1 MKRTR
6 TYIFFKTFLICLGL
20 AGMSLTHSTFAGTF
34 IPIRV
39 HAGGSAYTDS
49 LGQTWNAD
57 TDFSGGDV
65 YSTASPINN
74 TPDPALYQTERW
86 GAFSYQFAVPNGSY
100 SVVLKFAEI
109 YWNSVGQRVF
119 NVSINGTQVLT
130 NFDIVAAA
138 GAPLTAIDQT
148 FPVTVTNGTVT
159 IQFIPGSADL
169 PKVSA
174 IEITQGSGSTPTPPA
189 PTPTP
194 SPTRVHAGGGS
205 YTDSLGQTWNA
216 DTDFSGGDVYNT
228 ASPINNTPDPAL
240 YQTERWGAFSY
251 QFAVPNGSYSV
262 VLKFA
267 EIYWNSVGQRVFN
280 VSINGTQVLTNFDI
294 VAAAGAP
301 LTAIDQT
308 FPVTVTNGTVT
319 IQFIPGS
326 ADLPKVSAINLVP
339 SSSTS
344 PPVGQLTLSQT
355 NFAFG
360 NVYIG
365 TTVSQTFTLSN
376 TGTATITFSGVS
388 VSGAGVSATGVSNGV
403 MLKPGQSITLTA
415 TFTPATV
422 AAVTGS
428 VAFTSNAANPS
439 ATIVLSGTGVQP
451 PPATHS
457 VSLTWNPST
466 SPEVIGYFV
475 YRGAASAGP
484 FTVLNTS
491 PISTT
496 AYTDTTVQSG
506 QVYYYV
512 VTAVD
517 SSDTQSTYS
526 NVASAT
532 IP

>member
-1 MKRTR
+1 MCRECFLVTFPTAAELPHPADTCTGRLYQAWPSGQSFRNVRRLYVLPCMFRLWSSAGSEFPKLGV
-6 TYIFFKTFLICLGL
+6 KTFLICLGL
-20 AGMSLTHSTFAGTF
+20 AGMALTHSTFAGTF
-34 IPIRV
+34 ISIRV

-65 YSTASPINN
+65 YGTASPINN

-86 GAFSYQFAVPNGSY
+86 SAFSYQFAVPNGSY
-100 SVVLKFAEI
+100 
-109 YWNSVGQRVF
+109 N
-119 NVSINGTQVLT
+119 
-130 NFDIVAAA
+130 
-138 GAPLTAIDQT
+138 
-148 FPVTVTNGTVT
+148 
-159 IQFIPGSADL
+159 
-169 PKVSA
+169 
-174 IEITQGSGSTPTPPA
+174 
-189 PTPTP
+189 
-194 SPTRVHAGGGS
+194 
-205 YTDSLGQTWNA
+205 
-216 DTDFSGGDVYNT
+216 
-228 ASPINNTPDPAL
+228 
-240 YQTERWGAFSY
+240 
-251 QFAVPNGSYSV
+251 V

-344 PPVGQLTLSQT
+344 PPVGQLTLSQA

-365 TTVSQTFTLSN
+365 TTVSQTFSLSN

-388 VSGAGVSATGVSNGV
+388 VSGAGFSATGVSNGV

-415 TFTPATV
+415 TFTPATA

-451 PPATHS
+451 THS
-457 VSLTWNPST
+457 VFLMWNPST
-466 SPEVIGYFV
+466 SPGVIGYFV

-491 PISTT
+491 PVSTT

-526 NVASAT
+526 NVTSAT